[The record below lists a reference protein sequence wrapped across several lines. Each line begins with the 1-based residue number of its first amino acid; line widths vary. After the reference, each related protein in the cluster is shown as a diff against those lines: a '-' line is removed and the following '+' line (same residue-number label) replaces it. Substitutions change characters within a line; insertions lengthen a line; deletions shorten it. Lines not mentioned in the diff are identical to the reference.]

1 MHNFPC
7 LHKSLPQTERNYL
20 QKLQCLEISFWGWQ
34 NQNQPPLIRRSTNNT
49 LQLPLQHRNVI
60 FCCHSAPA
68 SPLYLL
74 EVNKSWFVCVQQE
87 SPSVGT
93 DWVSADVW
101 LRVFKL
107 LFHIFYHCLT
117 VQAQEG
123 STYKLRMNWVGTYH
137 LSTDTHQR
145 ANFRRCQFSNS
156 V

>member
-34 NQNQPPLIRRSTNNT
+34 NQNQPPLICRSTNNT
-49 LQLPLQHRNVI
+49 LQLPLEHRNII
-60 FCCHSAPA
+60 FCCHSAPT

>member
-20 QKLQCLEISFWGWQ
+20 QKLHCLEISFWGWQ

-60 FCCHSAPA
+60 FCCHSAPT